1 MARTCGILKLNTAV
15 EAYIN
20 AIISITNIND
30 NREIRNA
37 ELIENLIT
45 FIRINGQ
52 YIRTGWTIILETI
65 SKIDYY
71 LNTDK
76 EYIDDL
82 KHKPTMKNLEK
93 EISINF
99 QKKDILSKHITDM
112 IYDGIF
118 SKTNYFDEETIIN
131 FVTSLCAISKNEL
144 TEYYHRRVFSL
155 VKLSEVADFN
165 MSRIQ
170 VEWVKIWKLIGDHFV
185 YVITH
190 IIEQNIWQN
199 ALDNLKQIIGKL
211 LLKKDFGIYNFQMD
225 FFNPFEIIFRQTKGI
240 PERGQFLIGY
250 IYFIVGQ
257 YGISI
262 HSGWI
267 VIFRILK
274 EALRRNDPKINEEIQ
289 KTLQKISEESFMIN
303 NANIEVFRGYIETL
317 CYMYLD
323 KSLKQYSFETI
334 LNLLAKIMQEMDDID
349 EELLIKYTNE
359 IKNEETRSQAI
370 ENLYKY
376 REENK
381 NIAIYLWYSRGTM
394 AALLQ
399 EITNIY
405 QYITTSKLTTENS
418 NKAKYI
424 ISLFQIIA
432 LNPKTRKDF
441 LESQILVFLYPFLSC
456 TNKTKSYEIIRVTS
470 LSVIAALVKI
480 DDSDVINFLI
490 KTEII
495 PVILRIMEKGT
506 EIIRAV
512 ACFIIQRI
520 IDNNLCTFFCFIL
533 IITLPP

>member
-1 MARTCGILKLNTAV
+1 MSYNK
-15 EAYIN
+15 
-20 AIISITNIND
+20 TND
-30 NREIRNA
+30 
-37 ELIENLIT
+37 
-45 FIRINGQ
+45 
-52 YIRTGWTIILETI
+52 
-65 SKIDYY
+65 S
-71 LNTDK
+71 
-76 EYIDDL
+76 
-82 KHKPTMKNLEK
+82 
-93 EISINF
+93 F
-99 QKKDILSKHITDM
+99 QKTE
-112 IYDGIF
+112 
-118 SKTNYFDEETIIN
+118 NEN
-131 FVTSLCAISKNEL
+131 SKNNK
-144 TEYYHRRVFSL
+144 Y
-155 VKLSEVADFN
+155 
-165 MSRIQ
+165 
-170 VEWVKIWKLIGDHFV
+170 
-185 YVITH
+185 
-190 IIEQNIWQN
+190 
-199 ALDNLKQIIGKL
+199 
-211 LLKKDFGIYNFQMD
+211 
-225 FFNPFEIIFRQTKGI
+225 
-240 PERGQFLIGY
+240 
-250 IYFIVGQ
+250 
-257 YGISI
+257 
-262 HSGWI
+262 
-267 VIFRILK
+267 
-274 EALRRNDPKINEEIQ
+274 
-289 KTLQKISEESFMIN
+289 
-303 NANIEVFRGYIETL
+303 
-317 CYMYLD
+317 
-323 KSLKQYSFETI
+323 
-334 LNLLAKIMQEMDDID
+334 D

-520 IDNNLCTFFCFIL
+520 IEDINGLKYMCDLRERLFAIIYVLNVMLQNKLKVIFHL
-533 IITLPP
+533 ININK